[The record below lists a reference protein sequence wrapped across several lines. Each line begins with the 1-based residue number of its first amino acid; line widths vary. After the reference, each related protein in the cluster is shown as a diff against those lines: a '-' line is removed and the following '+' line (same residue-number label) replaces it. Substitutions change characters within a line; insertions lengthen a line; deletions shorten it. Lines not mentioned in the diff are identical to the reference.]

1 MYTLLRLVFVALLVA
16 ALGAGA
22 FWVLTRPGSVDTA
35 AFASLQGDA
44 GHGKWVFDAGGC
56 ASCHA
61 APGASGEAKLTLA
74 GGKSFASD
82 FGTFLAPNISPD
94 PKQGI
99 GAWSLVDLANAMQ
112 RGVSPEG
119 RHYYPAF
126 PYTAYIHATP
136 QDIADLWA
144 YLQTLPPSDTPSQ
157 PHQVGF
163 PFNISRGIGLWK
175 ALYLTPD
182 FVQTST
188 DEEVLR
194 GRYLVEALGHCAECH
209 TPRNA
214 LGGLEKAQW
223 LTGAQLAGGA
233 GRAPGLTP
241 DHLDWSAEEIAEY
254 LSSGFTPDFDSA
266 GGEMTDVVENTA
278 KLSQPDRLAIA
289 AYLKSLPTP

>member
-1 MYTLLRLVFVALLVA
+1 MYTLLRLVFIALLL
-16 ALGAGA
+16 ALLGGGV
-22 FWVLTRPGSVDTA
+22 FWVLTRPGHVDSTA
-35 AFASLQGDA
+35 YDGLTGDA
-44 GHGKWVFDAGGC
+44 ERGKWVFDAGGC
-56 ASCHA
+56 ASCHS
-61 APGASGEAKLTLA
+61 APGASGEEKLTLA

-94 PKQGI
+94 PQAGI
-99 GAWSLVDLANAMQ
+99 GAWSLLDLANAMQ

-126 PYTAYIHATP
+126 PYTAYIHAAP

-144 YLQTLPPSDTPSQ
+144 YLQTLPPSDSPSQ

-163 PFNISRGIGLWK
+163 PFSISRGVGLWK
-175 ALYLTPD
+175 MLYLADD
-182 FVQTST
+182 FTLASP

-194 GRYLVEALGHCAECH
+194 GRILVEALGHCAECH

-214 LGGLEKAQW
+214 LGGLEKDLW

-241 DHLDWSAEEIAEY
+241 DHLDWSEEEIAEY

-278 KLSQPDRLAIA
+278 KLSQADRLAIA
-289 AYLKSLPTP
+289 AYLKALPTP